1 MILIIFS
8 TFSKF
13 IESAAL
19 NYTGSDQTLS
29 NLQGTYEFK
38 LWGAQGGA
46 GYINDSPGSG
56 GKGAYV
62 YGKTHFATNTT
73 LTVKVGG
80 QGVSSANGPNAGG
93 WPNGGKGGADT
104 GFLFE
109 NDNDAS
115 GGGSTSLLLGST
127 QLLVAGA
134 GGVMYATGC
143 QGGEFNYHCC
153 AHSGDSSYCD
163 RNPYNYLGNISGYG
177 GHGVNSSLASG
188 SGGGGGY
195 WGGQTT
201 GDYTFDSPENA
212 MACSGSSYYNPSYFA
227 SDNVSSDANNRSGN
241 GYFEYNLIAHCTANC
256 QNCPTSSSC
265 SACNSGYKLY
275 SNACYSSCPSGTY
288 QSNSTN
294 CENCPNKCKQCVNST
309 HCQVCLRP
317 YKLFNNTCLSP
328 NFTQKY
334 VFVKRRHSFLKK

>member
-1 MILIIFS
+1 
-8 TFSKF
+8 
-13 IESAAL
+13 
-19 NYTGSDQTLS
+19 
-29 NLQGTYEFK
+29 
-38 LWGAQGGA
+38 
-46 GYINDSPGSG
+46 
-56 GKGAYV
+56 
-62 YGKTHFATNTT
+62 
-73 LTVKVGG
+73 
-80 QGVSSANGPNAGG
+80 
-93 WPNGGKGGADT
+93 
-104 GFLFE
+104 
-109 NDNDAS
+109 
-115 GGGSTSLLLGST
+115 
-127 QLLVAGA
+127 
-134 GGVMYATGC
+134 MYATGC

-177 GHGVNSSLASG
+177 GHSVNSSLASG